1 MAYEIPG
8 QRISVRWG
16 TTTPATTSDQFLM
29 YVLDSNGYAVIS
41 ATTSFTR
48 PFGILQD
55 VPTST
60 AAPGSYMINGVSKVK
75 AAAST
80 LAKGDMFA
88 CSSAGLAASSA
99 CSAASMSCSDMRQ
112 LDRYSY
118 MLVGET
124 GRFIFALI
132 SLTNSMLSISASR
145 MFRSESLCT

>member
-88 CSSAGLAASSA
+88 CSSAGLAVSKSTRHPPLGYILDGSSG
-99 CSAASMSCSDMRQ
+99 SATRLMTAIFYGP
-112 LDRYSY
+112 L
-118 MLVGET
+118 GTT
-124 GRFIFALI
+124 G
-132 SLTNSMLSISASR
+132 S
-145 MFRSESLCT
+145 